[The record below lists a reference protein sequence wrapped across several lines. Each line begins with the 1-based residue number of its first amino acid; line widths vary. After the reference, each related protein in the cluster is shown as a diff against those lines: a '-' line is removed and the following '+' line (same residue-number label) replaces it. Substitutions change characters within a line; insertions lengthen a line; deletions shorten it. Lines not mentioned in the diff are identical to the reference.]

1 MLNGILNALDATMF
15 ASCFTDRVP
24 TLTDSDP
31 DIIAIDGKTSRRS
44 HDQGQEPLHLVSAW
58 ISRRRLVISRQAGP
72 QGSNEIKVIPLPLER
87 LALQAC
93 PVTIDA
99 MGCQTKIA
107 RAILDKGAD
116 HPLAA
121 KRNGSNLHDEITR
134 YFKDRPDDTGTS
146 YTMIDADHGRIE
158 TRRHR
163 VSHDVGFL
171 NTSRHFPDEPRFP
184 DLKPVA
190 MVASEVEH
198 GGKPSQERRYYLC

>member
-1 MLNGILNALDATMF
+1 M
-15 ASCFTDRVP
+15 
-24 TLTDSDP
+24 
-31 DIIAIDGKTSRRS
+31 
-44 HDQGQEPLHLVSAW
+44 VSAW
-58 ISRRRLVISRQAGP
+58 ASRQRLVIGQQACA
-72 QGSNEIKVIPLPLER
+72 QKSNEITAIPLLLER

-93 PVTIDA
+93 LVTIDA

-116 HPLAA
+116 YLLAA
-121 KRNGSNLHDEITR
+121 KRNWPNLHDEITR
-134 YFKDRPDDTGTS
+134 YFNDIPDDTGASHT
-146 YTMIDADHGRIE
+146 TIDADHGRIE

-171 NTSRHFPDEPRFP
+171 ATSRRFPGEPRFP

-190 MVASEVEH
+190 MVASEAEH